1 MAESDFYLPDA
12 GQAFPTTL
20 FLLAVDVCVSLCVIK
35 TKNPPARFVSGGGSS
50 TRSIGIGP
58 LDL

>member
-1 MAESDFYLPDA
+1 MAESNFYLPAA
-12 GQAFPTTL
+12 GQAFPAAL
-20 FLLAVDVCVSLCVIK
+20 FLLAVDARVSLYALK

-50 TRSIGIGP
+50 TRSIGIGL